1 MTKTFN
7 NLINGQ
13 WVASHTGKT
22 FAVYNPA
29 HKNEIVAQCQASDA
43 GDVKLSID
51 AAVGAFDGWSRTNAV
66 KRGSFLNK
74 AAQILA
80 KRRDEAAT
88 LLTCEEGKILAES
101 RGEVDRAIGLL
112 EFYAG
117 QGPLL
122 GGETFPSS
130 VDGRFLYTMRVPLGP
145 VALIT
150 PWNFPIAIPVWKA
163 APALLCGNTVVLKPA
178 GQAPA
183 SACLFAEVLHEAGL
197 PAGVLNLVTGTGS
210 AVGQPLTS
218 DNRIRAISFTG
229 SVEVGKSIAKSCGER
244 LIRVGL
250 EMGGKNPHI
259 VAEDADL
266 ERAVND
272 IMIGAFWGAGHKC
285 TACSR
290 AIVLESVHDA
300 FLDLL
305 TKRTADLRMGDGLDS
320 NTQIP
325 PLIDE
330 GQLKQVME
338 YVTIGQ
344 KEGARLVVGGKR
356 LSGGI
361 YDEGNYMSPAVFA
374 GVTPNMRIAK
384 EEIFGPVLAVMKAK
398 TLDEAIRVA
407 NDVEFGLSA
416 GIATR
421 SLATSLEFARRIEA
435 GVVHVNSPT
444 AGLELQLPF
453 GGCKCSTSGY
463 REMGKAAI
471 DFYSLTKTVY
481 VDG

>member
-1 MTKTFN
+1 MSKTYA

-13 WVASHTGKT
+13 LVPSHTGKT

-29 HKNEIVAQCQASDA
+29 RKNEIVAQCQASDG
-43 GDVKLSID
+43 GDVARAVD
-51 AAVGAFDGWSRTNAV
+51 AAVGAFDGWSRMPAP
-66 KRGSFLNK
+66 KRAGFLKK
-74 AAQILA
+74 ASELLD
-80 KRRDEAAT
+80 KRREEAAT
-88 LLTCEEGKILAES
+88 LLTREEGKILAES

-112 EFYAG
+112 DFYAG
-117 QGPLL
+117 QGPIL

-183 SACLFAEVLHEAGL
+183 SACLFAEILHEAGL
-197 PAGVLNLVTGTGS
+197 PAGVFNLVTGTGS
-210 AVGQPLTS
+210 AVGQPLTG
-218 DNRIRAISFTG
+218 DRRIRGISFTG
-229 SVEVGKSIAKSCGER
+229 SVGVGKSIAKSCAER
-244 LIRVGL
+244 LIRIGL

-266 ERAVND
+266 ERAVSD

-305 TKRTADLRMGDGLDS
+305 VKRTADLRVGDGLDS

-330 GQLKQVME
+330 GQLNSVLE
-338 YVTIGQ
+338 YVAIGQ

-356 LSGGI
+356 LSGGT
-361 YDEGNYMSPAVFA
+361 YDDGHYMSPAVFA
-374 GVTPNMRIAK
+374 GVTSGMRIAK

-398 TLDEAIRVA
+398 NLDEAIRLA

-421 SLATSLEFARRIEA
+421 SLATSLDFARRIEA